1 MPSSTTPPTDG
12 PHLDAEQRQALI
24 ARMRRI
30 EGQARAV
37 ERMISE
43 DDTCERVLHQIAAMR
58 GALSRVGAEL
68 VACQVAQEISGM
80 PKAEA
85 HRTLSYWMG
94 RIGL

>member
-1 MPSSTTPPTDG
+1 MPQSTKPPAEG
-12 PHLDAEQRQALI
+12 QHLDPVQRKALV

-30 EGQARAV
+30 QGQARAV

-43 DDTCERVLHQIAAMR
+43 EDTCERVLHQIAAMR

-68 VACQVAQEISGM
+68 VACQVAQQITGM
-80 PKAEA
+80 PETDARK
-85 HRTLSYWMG
+85 TLSYWMT